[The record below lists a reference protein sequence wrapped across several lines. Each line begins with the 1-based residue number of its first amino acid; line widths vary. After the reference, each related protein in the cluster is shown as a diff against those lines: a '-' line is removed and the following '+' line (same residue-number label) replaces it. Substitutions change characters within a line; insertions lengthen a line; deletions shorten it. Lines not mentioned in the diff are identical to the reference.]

1 MPLQNTNGSS
11 HILSSDKEPRMP
23 PVLLLLLFQV
33 LQQLYA
39 LVDNE
44 YVA

>member
-1 MPLQNTNGSS
+1 MPLQNTNDSS

-23 PVLLLLLFQV
+23 PVLLLLFQV

-39 LVDNE
+39 LADNE

>member
-1 MPLQNTNGSS
+1 MPLQNINDSS
-11 HILSSDKEPRMP
+11 HILSSDKESQMP
-23 PVLLLLLFQV
+23 PMLLLLLFQV

-44 YVA
+44 SIT

>member
-1 MPLQNTNGSS
+1 MPLQNINDSS
-11 HILSSDKEPRMP
+11 HILSSDKESQMP
-23 PVLLLLLFQV
+23 PLLLLLFQV

-44 YVA
+44 SIT